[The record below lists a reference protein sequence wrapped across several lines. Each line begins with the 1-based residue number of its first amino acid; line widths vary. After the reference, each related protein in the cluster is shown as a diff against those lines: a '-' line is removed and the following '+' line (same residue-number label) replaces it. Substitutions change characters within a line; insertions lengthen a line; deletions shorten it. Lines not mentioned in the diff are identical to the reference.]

1 VCFNPKYMNV
11 TVALLV
17 AVSLGEAVV
26 LLVHLVNPLCHHV
39 TYLDGSSWA
48 VTFEAMVRV
57 LGEES
62 ILEVADDVLVG
73 DVGYGGTHLEGTP
86 GVEP

>member
-1 VCFNPKYMNV
+1 
-11 TVALLV
+11 
-17 AVSLGEAVV
+17 
-26 LLVHLVNPLCHHV
+26 
-39 TYLDGSSWA
+39 
-48 VTFEAMVRV
+48 MVRV